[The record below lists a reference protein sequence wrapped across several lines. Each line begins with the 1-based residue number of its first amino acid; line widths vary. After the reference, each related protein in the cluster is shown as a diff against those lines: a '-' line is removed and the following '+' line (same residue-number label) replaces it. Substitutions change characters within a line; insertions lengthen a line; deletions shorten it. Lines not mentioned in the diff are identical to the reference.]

1 MKASD
6 LRPYLIRLG
15 IVIAIS
21 VVFALVFNEITYL
34 ISKDPSDRAPKTITL
49 VIPAGTAARIESGDE
64 LRIFPDEMTF
74 VVGDI
79 LEVVNE
85 DSEPHQMGPV
95 FVPPGA
101 TGSMVLSQA
110 EKMSVDC
117 SFQSSRYL
125 GLDIRPATTLGTRLT
140 GLFITGPTLAAL
152 LFLYSLAAFPIKSV
166 NQSPTPL

>member
-1 MKASD
+1 MKSSE
-6 LRPYLIRLG
+6 LRPYLIRLA
-15 IVIAIS
+15 IVMAIS
-21 VVFALVFNEITYL
+21 LVFAFLFNEITFL
-34 ISKDPSDRAPKTITL
+34 ISKDPSDRAPKTISL

-64 LRIFPDEMTF
+64 IRIFPDEITF
-74 VVGDI
+74 VVGDT

-95 FVPPGA
+95 FVPPGT
-101 TGSMVLSQA
+101 TGSMILNQA

-140 GLFITGPTLAAL
+140 GLFITAPTLAAL
-152 LFLYSLAAFPIKSV
+152 IFLYSLAASPIKPAD
-166 NQSPTPL
+166 QTPQPE

>member
-1 MKASD
+1 MKASE

-15 IVIAIS
+15 IVITIS
-21 VVFALVFNEITYL
+21 LVFALVFNEITYM
-34 ISKDPSDRAPKTITL
+34 ISKDPNDRAPKTITL
-49 VIPAGTAARIESGDE
+49 VIPAGTAARIESGNE

-101 TGSMVLSQA
+101 TGSMVLNQA
-110 EKMSVDC
+110 EKTTVDC

-125 GLDIRPATTLGTRLT
+125 GLDIRPATTLNTRLT

-152 LFLYSLAAFPIKSV
+152 LFLYSLAAFPIKPA
-166 NQSPTPL
+166 NQTPSPS